1 MNILKITS
9 KITSVK
15 TKCFIG
21 MFGDSFTIWQ
31 KFTSHEGSVFAEVT
45 FENGFKFVD
54 WD

>member
-21 MFGDSFTIWQ
+21 MFGDSFTIGQ

-45 FENGFKFVD
+45 FTEGSVFVD

>member
-9 KITSVK
+9 KVTSVK
-15 TKCFIG
+15 TKCFIS
-21 MFGDSFTIWQ
+21 MFGDSFTIGQ

-45 FENGFKFVD
+45 YIEGSIFVD